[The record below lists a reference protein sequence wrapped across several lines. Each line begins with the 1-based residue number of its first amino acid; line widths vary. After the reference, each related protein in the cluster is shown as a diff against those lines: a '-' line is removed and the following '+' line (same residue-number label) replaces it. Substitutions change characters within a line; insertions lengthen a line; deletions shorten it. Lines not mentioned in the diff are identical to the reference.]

1 MAWGRLVFYP
11 GGTEEQYRA
20 VVEEIG
26 AAHADAPGR
35 TFLAAGATNGGWLMA
50 MVWESQEDFQ
60 RWAAEHVGPAH
71 QRVGTRGWQSPPEIT
86 DFTPYHVLA

>member
-20 VVEEIG
+20 VIEEIG

-35 TFLAAGATNGGWLMA
+35 MFLAAGGTDGGWLMA
-50 MVWESQEDFQ
+50 MVRETQEPSLNQ
-60 RWAAEHVGPAH
+60 GPSH
-71 QRVGTRGWQSPPEIT
+71 
-86 DFTPYHVLA
+86 